1 MKFYKNFYS
10 LKFTALLIFLLIFF
24 LFLNVLLPQERIV
37 GKEKIK
43 EIVKKNLFLKFLF
56 YDLNLKDIPSSPLF
70 LATLFLFY
78 LQLIVFIF
86 RYFKLTLKRIKIKE
100 PNFENWKFLKLKADM
115 EAVRDFLK
123 EKGWKEFKLKENN
136 FYFVINELSPLGFLF
151 FHISFL
157 FYFLS
162 GFLFYY
168 TRSEIEF
175 FLALN
180 QTISLEDERW
190 VSFKKKSRIREDLKG
205 IKIYLNDLNFKLY
218 KDQPLLFKTKIIL
231 WHNNKKIEGASEI
244 NKPFKYR
251 DLKIYPIFKDDAY
264 LIQIE
269 DLKGFIL
276 EKSIIFSNCSR
287 YINNSYEIL
296 GKIKGTIECKEAP
309 YLNLSYFEK
318 KEIVQLKEG
327 IKINLG
333 DLKVKILKKIP
344 WIKFRAINEVGSNI
358 LIFGFILS
366 FLGLFFRFLFPKMEI
381 VITKSL
387 IYYKADYFPSSLK
400 EKILKFCEV
409 EDGSF

>member
-78 LQLIVFIF
+78 LQLIVFIL

-190 VSFKKKSRIREDLKG
+190 VSFKKKPRIREDLKG

-318 KEIVQLKEG
+318 KEVVQLKEG

-333 DLKVKILKKIP
+333 DLKVEILKKIP
-344 WIKFRAINEVGSNI
+344 WVKFRAINEVGSNI